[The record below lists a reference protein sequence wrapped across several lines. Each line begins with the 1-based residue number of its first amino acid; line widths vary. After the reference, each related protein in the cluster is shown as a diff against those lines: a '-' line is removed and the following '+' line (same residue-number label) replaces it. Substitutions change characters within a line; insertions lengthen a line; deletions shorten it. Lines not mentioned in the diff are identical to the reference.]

1 MLQSFFP
8 LPKQF
13 FSSAVAWSLA
23 AIFLWYFG
31 GKELG
36 AVFGLQ
42 FPDKDA
48 DPVIGLGHFA
58 TDDFIWFYIYYSVF
72 TMIFY
77 GFWVNYAPHRW
88 QLWSILG
95 SALILF
101 FTYFQV
107 QVAVAVNN
115 WYRPFYDAIQ
125 NALSNESTTTA
136 GDLYGYMFSFLIL
149 AMTYVLFSVLTS
161 FFVSHYIFRWR
172 TAMNDYYTE
181 RWKLVRHI
189 EGASQRIQE
198 DTMRFA
204 SIMKTLGV
212 SIVDAVMTLIAFLPV
227 LIQLSE
233 NVKTLPL
240 VGEIAHP
247 LFFAAIFWSI
257 FGTVLL
263 IVAGIKLPGLE
274 FKNQR
279 VEAAFRKELVLG
291 EDDEN
296 RAEPIALRE
305 LFANVRKN
313 YFRIYLH
320 YTYFN
325 LFRNFYFQLN
335 NLFAYVLLIPT
346 IAAGAV
352 TLGLM
357 NQIIRA
363 FSEVTS
369 SFQYLV
375 RSWSTII
382 DLISVFKRLQA
393 FEAAFEGK
401 PLPDLDREFISG
413 GNRIDS

>member
-8 LPKQF
+8 VPKQF
-13 FSSAVAWSLA
+13 FTSAVAWSLA

-31 GKELG
+31 GRELG
-36 AVFGLQ
+36 TFFGLN
-42 FPDKDA
+42 FPDEDA
-48 DPVIGLGHFA
+48 NPVIGLGHFA
-58 TDDFIWFYIYYSVF
+58 TDDFIWFYIYYFLFTLVF
-72 TMIFY
+72 Y
-77 GFWVNYAPHRW
+77 CFWANYAPHKW

-136 GDLYGYMFSFLIL
+136 ADLYGYMFSFLVL

-161 FFVSHYIFRWR
+161 FFVSHYVFRWR

-181 RWKLVRHI
+181 RWKLLRHI

-212 SIVDAVMTLIAFLPV
+212 AIVDAVMTLIAFLPV

-257 FGTVLL
+257 FGTALL
-263 IVAGIKLPGLE
+263 IIAGIKLPGLE

-291 EDDEN
+291 EDDEF
-296 RAEPIALRE
+296 RAEPITLRE

-346 IAAGAV
+346 IAMGSI

-393 FEAAFEGK
+393 FEAAFQGK
-401 PLPDLDREFISG
+401 PLPDLDQEFITS
-413 GNRIDS
+413 GNRIDG

>member
-1 MLQSFFP
+1 MLESFFP
-8 LPKQF
+8 KPKQF
-13 FSSAVAWSLA
+13 FLCAIAWSLLGV
-23 AIFLWYFG
+23 FSWYFG

-36 AVFGLQ
+36 LALGFD
-42 FPDKDA
+42 FPAKDA
-48 DPVIGLGHFA
+48 PPIIGLGHF
-58 TDDFIWFYIYYSVF
+58 TTPDFLWFYVYYFFF
-72 TMIFY
+72 TISFYIFWASY
-77 GFWVNYAPHRW
+77 SPHKW
-88 QLWSILG
+88 QAWSILG

-101 FTYFQV
+101 FTYYQV

-125 NALSNESTTTA
+125 NALSDSSTTTA
-136 GDLYGYMFSFLIL
+136 SDLYGYILSFLIL
-149 AMTYVLFSVLTS
+149 AMTYVLISIMTS
-161 FFVSHYIFRWR
+161 FFVSHYVFRWR
-172 TAMNDYYTE
+172 TAMNDFYTAK
-181 RWKLVRHI
+181 WALVRHI

-227 LIQLSE
+227 LLQLSE
-233 NVKTLPL
+233 NVKELPIVGSVAYPL
-240 VGEIAHP
+240 VY
-247 LFFAAIFWSI
+247 AALFWSI
-257 FGTVLL
+257 FGTILMV
-263 IVAGIKLPGLE
+263 VAGIKLPGLE

-291 EDDEN
+291 EDDES
-296 RAEPIALRE
+296 RAEPLALRE
-305 LFANVRKN
+305 LFDNVRKN

-346 IAAGAV
+346 IALGTI
-352 TLGLM
+352 TLGIM

-393 FEAAFEGK
+393 FEAAFHGK
-401 PLPDLDREFISG
+401 ALPKLDLEYIKTDGRV
-413 GNRIDS
+413 DK

>member
-1 MLQSFFP
+1 MLESFFP
-8 LPKQF
+8 KPKQF
-13 FSSAVAWSLA
+13 FLCAIAWSLLGV
-23 AIFLWYFG
+23 FSWYFG

-36 AVFGLQ
+36 LVLGFN
-42 FPDKDA
+42 FPAKDA
-48 DPVIGLGHFA
+48 PPIIGLGHF
-58 TDDFIWFYIYYSVF
+58 TTSDFLWFYVYYFFF
-72 TMIFY
+72 TISFYIFWASY
-77 GFWVNYAPHRW
+77 SPHKW
-88 QLWSILG
+88 QAWSILG

-101 FTYFQV
+101 FTYYQV

-125 NALSNESTTTA
+125 NALSDSSTTTA
-136 GDLYGYMFSFLIL
+136 SDLYGYILSFLIL
-149 AMTYVLFSVLTS
+149 AMTYVLISIVTS
-161 FFVSHYIFRWR
+161 FFVSHYVFRWR
-172 TAMNDYYTE
+172 TAMNDFYTAK
-181 RWKLVRHI
+181 WALVRHI

-227 LIQLSE
+227 LLQLSE
-233 NVKTLPL
+233 NVKELPIVGSIAYPL
-240 VGEIAHP
+240 VY
-247 LFFAAIFWSI
+247 AALFWSI
-257 FGTVLL
+257 FGTILMV
-263 IVAGIKLPGLE
+263 VAGIKLPGLE

-291 EDDEN
+291 EDDES
-296 RAEPIALRE
+296 RAEPLALRE
-305 LFANVRKN
+305 LFDNVRKN

-335 NLFAYVLLIPT
+335 NLFAYILLIPT
-346 IAAGAV
+346 IALGTI
-352 TLGLM
+352 TLGIM

-393 FEAAFEGK
+393 FEAAFHGK
-401 PLPDLDREFISG
+401 ALPKLDLEYIKTDGRV
-413 GNRIDS
+413 DK

>member
-8 LPKQF
+8 MPKQF

-36 AVFGLQ
+36 TAFGLN
-42 FPDKDA
+42 FPDKEA
-48 DPVIGLGHFA
+48 NPVIGLGHFA
-58 TDDFIWFYIYYSVF
+58 TGDFIWFYLYYLVF
-72 TMIFY
+72 TLMFY
-77 GFWVNYAPHRW
+77 GFWVNYAPHKW

-212 SIVDAVMTLIAFLPV
+212 SVVDAVMTLIAFLPV

-296 RAEPIALRE
+296 RAEPITLKE

-346 IAAGAV
+346 IAVGAI

-401 PLPDLDREFISG
+401 PLPDLDQEFISV

>member
-36 AVFGLQ
+36 TVFGLQ

-58 TDDFIWFYIYYSVF
+58 TEDFIWFYIYYSVF
-72 TMIFY
+72 TVIFY
-77 GFWVNYAPHRW
+77 GFWANYAPHKW

-125 NALSNESTTTA
+125 NALSNESTTVA
-136 GDLYGYMFSFLIL
+136 GDLYGYIFSFLIL

-346 IAAGAV
+346 IAAGTI

-401 PLPDLDREFISG
+401 PLPDLDQEFISG

>member
-1 MLQSFFP
+1 MLESFFP
-8 LPKQF
+8 KPKQF
-13 FSSAVAWSLA
+13 FLCAIAWSLLGV
-23 AIFLWYFG
+23 FSWYFG

-36 AVFGLQ
+36 LALGFD
-42 FPDKDA
+42 FPAKDA
-48 DPVIGLGHFA
+48 PPVIGLGHF
-58 TDDFIWFYIYYSVF
+58 TTPDFLWFYVYYFFF
-72 TMIFY
+72 TISFYIFWASY
-77 GFWVNYAPHRW
+77 SPHKW
-88 QLWSILG
+88 QAWSILG

-101 FTYFQV
+101 FTYYQV

-125 NALSNESTTTA
+125 NALSGSSTTTA
-136 GDLYGYMFSFLIL
+136 SDLYGYILSFLIL
-149 AMTYVLFSVLTS
+149 AMTYVLISIMTS
-161 FFVSHYIFRWR
+161 FFVSHYVFRWR
-172 TAMNDYYTE
+172 TAMNDFYTAK
-181 RWKLVRHI
+181 WALVRHI

-227 LIQLSE
+227 LLQLSE
-233 NVKTLPL
+233 NVKELPIVGSVAYPL
-240 VGEIAHP
+240 VY
-247 LFFAAIFWSI
+247 AALFWSI
-257 FGTVLL
+257 FGTILMV
-263 IVAGIKLPGLE
+263 VAGIKLPGLE

-291 EDDEN
+291 EDDES
-296 RAEPIALRE
+296 RAEPLALRE
-305 LFANVRKN
+305 LFDNVRKN

-346 IAAGAV
+346 IALGTI
-352 TLGLM
+352 TLGIM

-393 FEAAFEGK
+393 FEAAFHGK
-401 PLPDLDREFISG
+401 ALPKLDLEYIKTDGRV
-413 GNRIDS
+413 DK

>member
-1 MLQSFFP
+1 MLESFFP
-8 LPKQF
+8 KPKQF
-13 FSSAVAWSLA
+13 FLCAIAWSLLGV
-23 AIFLWYFG
+23 FSWYFG

-36 AVFGLQ
+36 LALGFNL
-42 FPDKDA
+42 PAKDA
-48 DPVIGLGHFA
+48 PPIIGLGHF
-58 TDDFIWFYIYYSVF
+58 TTSDFLWFYVYYFFF
-72 TMIFY
+72 TISFYIFWASY
-77 GFWVNYAPHRW
+77 SPHKW
-88 QLWSILG
+88 QAWSILG

-101 FTYFQV
+101 FTYYQV

-125 NALSNESTTTA
+125 NALSDSSTTTA
-136 GDLYGYMFSFLIL
+136 SDLYGYILSFLIL
-149 AMTYVLFSVLTS
+149 AMTYVLISIMTS
-161 FFVSHYIFRWR
+161 FFVSHYVFRWR
-172 TAMNDYYTE
+172 TAMNDFYTAK
-181 RWKLVRHI
+181 WALVRHI

-227 LIQLSE
+227 LLQLSE
-233 NVKTLPL
+233 NVKELPIVGSVAYPL
-240 VGEIAHP
+240 VY
-247 LFFAAIFWSI
+247 AALFWSI
-257 FGTVLL
+257 FGTILMV
-263 IVAGIKLPGLE
+263 VAGIKLPGLE

-291 EDDEN
+291 EDDES
-296 RAEPIALRE
+296 RAEPLALRE
-305 LFANVRKN
+305 LFDNVRKN

-346 IAAGAV
+346 IALGTI
-352 TLGLM
+352 TLGIM

-393 FEAAFEGK
+393 FEAAFHGK
-401 PLPDLDREFISG
+401 ALPKLDLEYIKTDGRV
-413 GNRIDS
+413 DK

>member
-42 FPDKDA
+42 FPDEDA

-77 GFWVNYAPHRW
+77 GFWSNYAAHKW

-296 RAEPIALRE
+296 RAEPVALRE

-346 IAAGAV
+346 IAAGAI

>member
-1 MLQSFFP
+1 MCIGKSESSLAS
-8 LPKQF
+8 LEGF
-13 FSSAVAWSLA
+13 FS
-23 AIFLWYFG
+23 WYFG

-36 AVFGLQ
+36 LALGFD
-42 FPDKDA
+42 FPAKDA
-48 DPVIGLGHFA
+48 PPVIGLGHF
-58 TDDFIWFYIYYSVF
+58 TTSDFLWFYVYYFFF
-72 TMIFY
+72 TISFYIFWASY
-77 GFWVNYAPHRW
+77 SPHKW
-88 QLWSILG
+88 QAWSILG

-101 FTYFQV
+101 FTYYQV

-125 NALSNESTTTA
+125 NALSDSSTTTA
-136 GDLYGYMFSFLIL
+136 SDLYGYILSFLIL
-149 AMTYVLFSVLTS
+149 AMTYVLISIMTS
-161 FFVSHYIFRWR
+161 FFVSHYVFRWR
-172 TAMNDYYTE
+172 TAMNDFYTAK
-181 RWKLVRHI
+181 WALVRHI

-227 LIQLSE
+227 LLQLSE
-233 NVKTLPL
+233 NVKELPIVGSVAYPL
-240 VGEIAHP
+240 VY
-247 LFFAAIFWSI
+247 AALFWSI
-257 FGTVLL
+257 FGTILMV
-263 IVAGIKLPGLE
+263 VAGIKLPGLE

-291 EDDEN
+291 EDDES
-296 RAEPIALRE
+296 RAEPLALRE
-305 LFANVRKN
+305 LFDNVRKN

-346 IAAGAV
+346 IALGTI
-352 TLGLM
+352 TLGIM

-393 FEAAFEGK
+393 FEAAFHGK
-401 PLPDLDREFISG
+401 ALPKLDLEYIKTDGRV
-413 GNRIDS
+413 DK

>member
-8 LPKQF
+8 MPKQF

-31 GKELG
+31 GKEFG
-36 AVFGLQ
+36 AAFGLH

-48 DPVIGLGHFA
+48 NPVIGLGHFA
-58 TDDFIWFYIYYSVF
+58 TDDFIWFYFYYSVF
-72 TMIFY
+72 TLIFY
-77 GFWVNYAPHRW
+77 WFWANYAPHKW

-95 SALILF
+95 SALILFF

-125 NALSNESTTTA
+125 NALSNESTTTS

-233 NVKTLPL
+233 NVRTLPL

-263 IVAGIKLPGLE
+263 IVAE
-274 FKNQR
+274 
-279 VEAAFRKELVLG
+279 
-291 EDDEN
+291 
-296 RAEPIALRE
+296 
-305 LFANVRKN
+305 
-313 YFRIYLH
+313 
-320 YTYFN
+320 
-325 LFRNFYFQLN
+325 
-335 NLFAYVLLIPT
+335 
-346 IAAGAV
+346 
-352 TLGLM
+352 
-357 NQIIRA
+357 
-363 FSEVTS
+363 S
-369 SFQYLV
+369 SCQV
-375 RSWSTII
+375 
-382 DLISVFKRLQA
+382 
-393 FEAAFEGK
+393 
-401 PLPDLDREFISG
+401 
-413 GNRIDS
+413 

>member
-1 MLQSFFP
+1 MLESFFP
-8 LPKQF
+8 KPKQF
-13 FSSAVAWSLA
+13 FLCAIAWSLLGV
-23 AIFLWYFG
+23 FSWYFG

-36 AVFGLQ
+36 LALGFD
-42 FPDKDA
+42 FPAKDA
-48 DPVIGLGHFA
+48 PPVIGLGHF
-58 TDDFIWFYIYYSVF
+58 TTPDFLWFYVYYFFF
-72 TMIFY
+72 TISFYIFWASY
-77 GFWVNYAPHRW
+77 SPHKW
-88 QLWSILG
+88 QAWSILG

-101 FTYFQV
+101 FTYYQV

-125 NALSNESTTTA
+125 NALSDSSTTTA
-136 GDLYGYMFSFLIL
+136 SDLYGYILSFLIL
-149 AMTYVLFSVLTS
+149 AMTYVLISIMTS
-161 FFVSHYIFRWR
+161 FFVSHYVFRWR
-172 TAMNDYYTE
+172 TAMNDFYTAK
-181 RWKLVRHI
+181 WALVRHI

-227 LIQLSE
+227 LLQLSE
-233 NVKTLPL
+233 NVKELPIVGSVAYPL
-240 VGEIAHP
+240 VY
-247 LFFAAIFWSI
+247 AALFWSI
-257 FGTVLL
+257 FGTILMV
-263 IVAGIKLPGLE
+263 VAGIKLPGLE

-291 EDDEN
+291 EDDES
-296 RAEPIALRE
+296 RAEPLALRE
-305 LFANVRKN
+305 LFDNVRKN

-346 IAAGAV
+346 IALGTI
-352 TLGLM
+352 TLGIM

-393 FEAAFEGK
+393 FEAAFHGK
-401 PLPDLDREFISG
+401 ALPKLDLEYIKTDGRV
-413 GNRIDS
+413 DK

>member
-1 MLQSFFP
+1 MLECFFP
-8 LPKQF
+8 KPKQF
-13 FSSAVAWSLA
+13 FTSLIAWITVVVL
-23 AIFLWYFG
+23 FWYFG

-36 AVFGLQ
+36 AKLGFKFVQEGT
-42 FPDKDA
+42 P
-48 DPVIGLGHFA
+48 PVIGLGHF
-58 TDDFIWFYIYYSVF
+58 TTPDFQWFYIYF
-72 TMIFY
+72 AIITAIFY
-77 GFWVNYAPHRW
+77 TIWNFYSPHKW

-95 SALILF
+95 SAFILF
-101 FTYFQV
+101 ITYYQV

-125 NALSNESTTTA
+125 NALSQESTTTA
-136 GDLYGYMFSFLIL
+136 ADLYGYMFSFLIL
-149 AMTYVLFSVLTS
+149 ALTYVLIAVFTS
-161 FFVSHYIFRWR
+161 FFVSHYVFRWR
-172 TAMNDYYTE
+172 TAMNDYYVAKW
-181 RWKLVRHI
+181 RSVRHI

-204 SIMKTLGV
+204 AIMKSLGV

-227 LIQLSE
+227 LLELSK
-233 NVKTLPL
+233 NVKTLPV
-240 VGEIAHP
+240 VGEIAYP
-247 LFFAAIFWSI
+247 LFYAAIIWSI
-257 FGTVLL
+257 FGTVLM

-274 FKNQR
+274 FRNQR

-296 RAEPIALRE
+296 RAEPQTLKE
-305 LFANVRKN
+305 LFANVRRN

-335 NLFAYVLLIPT
+335 NLFAYILLIPT
-346 IAAGAV
+346 IAAGAI
-352 TLGLM
+352 TLGIM

-393 FEAAFEGK
+393 FEAAFKGNE
-401 PLPDLDREFISG
+401 LSNLDKEYIETDGRV
-413 GNRIDS
+413 DY

>member
-31 GKELG
+31 GKDLG

-42 FPDKDA
+42 FPDEDA

-77 GFWVNYAPHRW
+77 GFWSNYAAHKW

-227 LIQLSE
+227 LIKLSE
-233 NVKTLPL
+233 NVKALPL

-346 IAAGAV
+346 IAAGAI
-352 TLGLM
+352 TLGIM

-413 GNRIDS
+413 GSRIDS

>member
-1 MLQSFFP
+1 MLESFFP
-8 LPKQF
+8 KPKQF
-13 FSSAVAWSLA
+13 FLCAIAWSLLG
-23 AIFLWYFG
+23 IFSWYFG

-36 AVFGLQ
+36 LALGFD
-42 FPDKDA
+42 FPAKDA
-48 DPVIGLGHFA
+48 PPVIGLGHF
-58 TDDFIWFYIYYSVF
+58 TTPDFLWFYVYYFFF
-72 TMIFY
+72 TISFYIFWASY
-77 GFWVNYAPHRW
+77 SPHKW
-88 QLWSILG
+88 QAWSILG

-101 FTYFQV
+101 FTYYQV

-125 NALSNESTTTA
+125 NALSDSSTTTA
-136 GDLYGYMFSFLIL
+136 SDLYGYLLSFLIL
-149 AMTYVLFSVLTS
+149 AMTYVLISIMTS
-161 FFVSHYIFRWR
+161 FFVSHYVFRWR
-172 TAMNDYYTE
+172 TAMNDFYTAK
-181 RWKLVRHI
+181 WALVRHI

-227 LIQLSE
+227 LLQLSE
-233 NVKTLPL
+233 NVKELPIVGSVAYPL
-240 VGEIAHP
+240 VY
-247 LFFAAIFWSI
+247 AALFWSI
-257 FGTVLL
+257 FGTILMV
-263 IVAGIKLPGLE
+263 VAGIKLPGLE

-291 EDDEN
+291 EDDES
-296 RAEPIALRE
+296 RAEPLALRE
-305 LFANVRKN
+305 LFDNVRKN

-346 IAAGAV
+346 IALGTI
-352 TLGLM
+352 TLGIM

-393 FEAAFEGK
+393 FEAAFHGK
-401 PLPDLDREFISG
+401 ALPKLDLEYIKTDGRV
-413 GNRIDS
+413 DK